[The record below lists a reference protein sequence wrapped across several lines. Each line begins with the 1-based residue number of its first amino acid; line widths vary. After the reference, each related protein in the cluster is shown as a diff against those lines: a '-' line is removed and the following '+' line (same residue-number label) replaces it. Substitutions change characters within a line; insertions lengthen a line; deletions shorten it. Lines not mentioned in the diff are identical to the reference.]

1 MTILVALLLPLLGGC
16 VSAVTLRDPATGAVV
31 RCGPYS
37 ALSYF
42 GPTSA
47 WDRDWMPKA
56 EDRQARC
63 VDEHVRQGYVKTSN
77 APDAR

>member
-1 MTILVALLLPLLGGC
+1 MTILVALLLSLLGGC

-31 RCGPYS
+31 KCGPYS

-63 VDEHVRQGYVKTSN
+63 VDAYFRQGYVKTSN
-77 APDAR
+77 